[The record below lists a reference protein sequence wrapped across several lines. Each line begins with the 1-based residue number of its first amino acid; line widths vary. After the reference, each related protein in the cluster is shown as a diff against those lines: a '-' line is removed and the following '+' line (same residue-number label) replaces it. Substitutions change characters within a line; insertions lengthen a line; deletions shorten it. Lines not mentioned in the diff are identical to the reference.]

1 MNIKLVRKVVLFS
14 AVLVTT
20 GSVRGNTFAYTNGN
34 VLICFRKAN
43 PTTYA
48 SLGGNDLVVNAGP
61 INYFTNL
68 APNTKVTITAYTG
81 GQLGQVATN
90 SVGWSTWAYF
100 DEVADPTATNTLFM
114 TKPRTSLNN
123 QTAPYNIRNHN
134 SYGYVIGE
142 LSAIVQGAMDN
153 AGYSPYNSSLAVLE
167 SDSWNESEGL
177 SLSYYNGLGTTFDFN
192 GSFQADPEQ
201 YNPANFTTSG
211 NPLRSDFY
219 WLYPSSASNLK
230 AVFLGYFELSTNG
243 VMTYTAYPTP
253 TVVAPTIISFTRT
266 GSTSTVTFT
275 TGNSGT
281 YTLRGTNSL
290 TSGTPST
297 NWPSVTSVAGDGSNH
312 SLSDITTSTNKFYI
326 ITAQ

>member
-1 MNIKLVRKVVLFS
+1 
-14 AVLVTT
+14 
-20 GSVRGNTFAYTNGN
+20 
-34 VLICFRKAN
+34 
-43 PTTYA
+43 
-48 SLGGNDLVVNAGP
+48 
-61 INYFTNL
+61 
-68 APNTKVTITAYTG
+68 
-81 GQLGQVATN
+81 
-90 SVGWSTWAYF
+90 
-100 DEVADPTATNTLFM
+100 
-114 TKPRTSLNN
+114 
-123 QTAPYNIRNHN
+123 
-134 SYGYVIGE
+134 
-142 LSAIVQGAMDN
+142 MDN
-153 AGYSPYNSSLAVLE
+153 AGYSPYNSSLAALE

>member
-1 MNIKLVRKVVLFS
+1 
-14 AVLVTT
+14 
-20 GSVRGNTFAYTNGN
+20 
-34 VLICFRKAN
+34 
-43 PTTYA
+43 
-48 SLGGNDLVVNAGP
+48 VVNAGP
-61 INYFTNL
+61 IDYFINL

-90 SVGWSTWAYF
+90 SVGWSAWAYF
-100 DEVADPTATNTLFM
+100 TDAIATNTLFM
-114 TKPRTSLNN
+114 TKPRASLNN

-243 VMTYTAYPTP
+243 VMTYTAYPSP